1 LEALSRF
8 FSKFDSKAI
17 FFMRSYGERIERF
30 LLGGYFLWFG
40 LIKVFG
46 GKSASSIIAKS
57 IYWIDPT
64 WGVPALGIWEALIGL
79 CLMISQFQRVAILL
93 LVLRIPGVVL
103 ALFFN
108 YHTCF
113 ETSILEPSIQGQY
126 LIKQLTLIGAALV
139 IGSSLKS
146 HEEKDPSLECVRN

>member
-1 LEALSRF
+1 
-8 FSKFDSKAI
+8 
-17 FFMRSYGERIERF
+17 
-30 LLGGYFLWFG
+30 
-40 LIKVFG
+40 
-46 GKSASSIIAKS
+46 
-57 IYWIDPT
+57 
-64 WGVPALGIWEALIGL
+64 
-79 CLMISQFQRVAILL
+79 MISQFQRVAILL